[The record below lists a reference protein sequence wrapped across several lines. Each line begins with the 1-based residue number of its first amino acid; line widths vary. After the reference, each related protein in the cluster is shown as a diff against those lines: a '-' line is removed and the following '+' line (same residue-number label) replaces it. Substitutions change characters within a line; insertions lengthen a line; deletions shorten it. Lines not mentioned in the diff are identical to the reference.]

1 MSRVIAFLRA
11 INIDGGRTVKMS
23 VLRRLFETL
32 GFSNVATFIGSG
44 NVLFETRAKNSRI
57 LEKKIGKR
65 LRDVLGYEVAVFIRA
80 DVELAKIANYK
91 PFSQSKID
99 DAAEFNIVFLGDTL
113 DEKRKQMMAALKTN
127 TDEFRVHGREI
138 YWLRHK
144 KPHGSTFST
153 VPLEK
158 TLGRAFTVRC
168 ANTVRRLAAKY
179 SSPKR

>member
-65 LRDVLGYEVAVFIRA
+65 LRDVLDYEVAVFIRT

-99 DAAEFNIVFLGDTL
+99 GAAEFNIVLVGDTL
-113 DEKRKQMMAALKTN
+113 DEKRKQMVAALKTN
-127 TDEFRVHGREI
+127 TDEFRVHGREV

-158 TLGRAFTVRC
+158 TLGRATVRC
-168 ANTVRRLAAKY
+168 ANTVRRLVARY
-179 SSPKR
+179 SSTKR